1 MSSRLSQLAA
11 VALRAD
17 DDGGG
22 DDDDD
27 DDVGGLTI

>member
-1 MSSRLSQLAA
+1 MPSRLSQLAA

-17 DDGGG
+17 DD

-27 DDVGGLTI
+27 DDVGELIF